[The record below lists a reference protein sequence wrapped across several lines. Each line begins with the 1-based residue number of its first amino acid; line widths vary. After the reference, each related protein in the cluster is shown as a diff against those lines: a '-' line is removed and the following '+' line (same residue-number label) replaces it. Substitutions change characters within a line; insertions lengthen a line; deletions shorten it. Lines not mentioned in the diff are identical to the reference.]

1 MNKSKNK
8 KLAISALFTA
18 IIAATA
24 WISVP
29 TPFGVNF
36 TLQIFGV
43 CLAGFMLGAKGG
55 LAATAVYIAL
65 GSVGLPVFSSF
76 TGGIGILLGTSGGF
90 LWGFLPLA
98 ALCGITINASQKP
111 LKHLIM
117 VIAVLICH
125 LIGVIQFCFVSG
137 VTILPGFISVSL
149 PFLVKD
155 LIMIFLADF
164 TANKIKKRITG
175 G

>member
-43 CLAGFMLGAKGG
+43 CLAKGG